1 VQIVA
6 TSECWSDTGIAV
18 DQLLSVLRN
27 VLFALVEGDQESPPA
42 LVVYPA
48 IFISRVPLVMTE
60 ATDDI
65 AVLGPN
71 KGESVFDVVAHI
83 VEGRRLEAML

>member
-1 VQIVA
+1 
-6 TSECWSDTGIAV
+6 
-18 DQLLSVLRN
+18 
-27 VLFALVEGDQESPPA
+27 
-42 LVVYPA
+42 
-48 IFISRVPLVMTE
+48 MTE